1 MWFKLTA
8 KVSTDKHISLHL
20 VVGPIH
26 GCDSHHRILAK
37 IVIISAL
44 LLRAIQSELNHLQR
58 SSTEAVFGVEATFV
72 PKEKASGL
80 VSGHRAG
87 GSLAVGAEN
96 SDCIK
101 HRRLH

>member
-26 GCDSHHRILAK
+26 GRDSHHRILAK

-72 PKEKASGL
+72 PKEKASG
-80 VSGHRAG
+80 
-87 GSLAVGAEN
+87 
-96 SDCIK
+96 
-101 HRRLH
+101 